1 MHRIDGPGAT
11 PDNRFTEG
19 DPVAAV
25 PATEVSAAWLNSVQ
39 EELVAIVLEA
49 GLSLDKGDDSQVL
62 QAIRSLIGNADDQ
75 LMQAASAL
83 IDDRI
88 AQNNN
93 QLMQAVQS
101 LIDNAV
107 ESVAI
112 VSGAKML
119 FLNSSAPTGW
129 TQDTS
134 INDRVLRVVNSS
146 GGGQGG
152 SWTISG
158 LSASVTVNNTTLS
171 SSQMPNHRHAAG
183 KAEYY
188 TDVAYGSTSGGNQQQ
203 SSGGL
208 ATANEYPYTNSVGG
222 GGAHNHSAT
231 ASISSNGNWR
241 PSYVN
246 VIACTK
252 V

>member
-1 MHRIDGPGAT
+1 MHRIDAPGAT

-62 QAIRSLIGNADDQ
+62 QAIRSLIGNA
-75 LMQAASAL
+75 
-83 IDDRI
+83 
-88 AQNNN
+88 
-93 QLMQAVQS
+93 
-101 LIDNAV
+101 V

-112 VSGAKML
+112 VSGTKML

-134 INDRVLRVVNSS
+134 INDRVLRIVNSA
-146 GGGQGG
+146 GGGVGG
-152 SWTISG
+152 SWTLSG
-158 LSASVTVNNTTLS
+158 LSASVSVGATTLS
-171 SSQMPNHRHAAG
+171 VSQMPSHSHTVSFRYDDGGGTNNIGGTKVHSSV
-183 KAEYY
+183 
-188 TDVAYGSTSGGNQQQ
+188 TSTSTG
-203 SSGGL
+203 
-208 ATANEYPYTNSVGG
+208 ATGG
-222 GGAHNHSAT
+222 GGAHTHSAS
-231 ASISSNGNWR
+231 ASISSDGSWR